1 MSTHEHDVRGQA
13 SSQRDDLLRIKLTS
27 DIEKFERQLA
37 DLKTNGS
44 YANFADILTLKEL
57 IRSRQEMLRRIK

>member
-1 MSTHEHDVRGQA
+1 MSTHEHDVWRQTG
-13 SSQRDDLLRIKLTS
+13 SQRDELLRIKLST

-57 IRSRQEMLRRIK
+57 IRSRQDMLRRIK

>member
-1 MSTHEHDVRGQA
+1 MSTHEHDVHGHA
-13 SSQRDDLLRIKLTS
+13 SSQRDNLLRIKLTS

-44 YANFADILTLKEL
+44 YTNFADILTLKEL
-57 IRSRQEMLRRIK
+57 IRSRQEMLRRIQ

>member
-1 MSTHEHDVRGQA
+1 MSKQEPDVHGHA
-13 SSQRDDLLRIKLTS
+13 SSQRDALLRIKLTT